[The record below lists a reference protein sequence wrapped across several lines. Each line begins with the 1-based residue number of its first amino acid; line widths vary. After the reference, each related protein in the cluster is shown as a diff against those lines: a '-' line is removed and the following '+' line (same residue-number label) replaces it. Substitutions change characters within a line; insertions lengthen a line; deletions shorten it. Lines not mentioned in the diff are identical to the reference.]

1 MVSDDRRGDLRG
13 VREER
18 LFVKVL
24 DCESKPELKDTTL
37 SSATLDV
44 SASGMQL
51 LLAEAL
57 PQDALLQLWVEIKGC
72 PGKFLL
78 TGVVRWSRP
87 SGEEYL
93 CGVELQEDDELS
105 DLADWQDLFI

>member
-24 DCESKPELKDTTL
+24 DCETRPELKDTTL
-37 SSATLDV
+37 SCATLDV

-57 PQDALLQLWVEIKGC
+57 PKDALLQLWVEIKGC

-78 TGVVRWSRP
+78 SGVVRWSRP
-87 SGEEYL
+87 NEDEFV
-93 CGVELQEDDELS
+93 CGVELKEDDELS
-105 DLADWQDLFI
+105 DLKDWQDLFI